1 MKKIILFLSIFSML
15 SCGGN
20 PAQQWDALQR
30 DIRDG
35 TISKQAALAKIKILH
50 AEFSTG
56 SPCSN
61 NDNAF
66 PVYGYGIKD
75 IGGSSGSGY
84 IPGKYDF
91 YDGDSHTGHPA
102 HDIFIRD
109 SDQDGLDDNTGKAT
123 AVLSFS
129 SGVIVGIN
137 TNWSQQNDCRGGN
150 YIWVFDPSSQAYFYY
165 AHLSDIAVKI
175 GQRVCAGDTLGLLGR
190 SGTNAAKDRSPT
202 HLHFMALN
210 YSDGKMLPKNT
221 FSDLK
226 GIFATVEKKRLPW
239 VTGEFITK
247 RIAHIPAP
255 NGFSRIDVTS
265 KSFGEFLRELPLK
278 KGKAVYLFDGRKKA
292 NQRAQYA
299 VIDIDVGKRD
309 LQQCA
314 DAIMRLRAEYLYYH
328 ERYDEI
334 SFNFVSGFKCSFEKW
349 SKGFGVKIQGNKVLW
364 KDAPKNDTGYASFKR
379 YLIMVF
385 SYANTSSLEKEMT
398 AVTDPSRMEIG
409 DIFIQG
415 GFPGHAVIIVD
426 IAVNDRG
433 EKIFLLGQS
442 YMPAQDFHIL
452 NSPDRIS
459 PWHVIP
465 ENGILETPEWEFHI
479 GDLKRF

>member
-1 MKKIILFLSIFSML
+1 KGISSLVNFFLSFHLRTTKGTPHSSFVEIDSNL
-15 SCGGN
+15 S
-20 PAQQWDALQR
+20 
-30 DIRDG
+30 
-35 TISKQAALAKIKILH
+35 
-50 AEFSTG
+50 
-56 SPCSN
+56 
-61 NDNAF
+61 
-66 PVYGYGIKD
+66 
-75 IGGSSGSGY
+75 
-84 IPGKYDF
+84 IPLTWY
-91 YDGDSHTGHPA
+91 
-102 HDIFIRD
+102 
-109 SDQDGLDDNTGKAT
+109 LWN
-123 AVLSFS
+123 
-129 SGVIVGIN
+129 
-137 TNWSQQNDCRGGN
+137 C
-150 YIWVFDPSSQAYFYY
+150 
-165 AHLSDIAVKI
+165 
-175 GQRVCAGDTLGLLGR
+175 TLGLLGR
-190 SGTNAAKDRSPT
+190 SGTNAARNRSPT

-221 FSDLK
+221 YSDLK

-265 KSFGEFLRELPLK
+265 KSFGDFLRELPLK
-278 KGKAVYLFDGRKKA
+278 KGKAVYLFNGRKKA
-292 NQRAQYA
+292 NQRAQYV

-364 KDAPKNDTGYASFKR
+364 KNTPKNDTGYASFKR

-398 AVTDPSRMEIG
+398 SVTDPSKMEIG
-409 DIFIQG
+409 DTFIQG

-426 IAVNDRG
+426 IAENDKG

-459 PWHVIP
+459 PWYVIP
-465 ENGILETPEWEFHI
+465 ENGILDTPEWEFHL